1 MAVVLD
7 EVEQRVLGCLLEKAV
22 ITPEQYPLTLN
33 SLVNACNQKS
43 SRAPVMQLEPGQVQS
58 GLRRLEDMHLIR
70 SDENFKSRV
79 EKFTHRF
86 CNTPFSDYQFDPAQ
100 YAVVTVLLLRGPR
113 TPGEIRAN
121 SGRLHTFA
129 DNDEVEATL
138 ASLVSI
144 EKGPVVTQLPRA
156 PGRRDA
162 EWRHL
167 FDGREADAPTAPT
180 TTAPTTGAPTTPVA
194 PTAGSSAQNQAPGG
208 GPAMP
213 ATDVSTSVER
223 PDQFAAAAVEDTAVD
238 DLSQRVADLEAQ
250 VSRLAQQLAALQAE
264 LGL

>member
-43 SRAPVMQLEPGQVQS
+43 SRAPVMQLEPGQVQA

-100 YAVVTVLLLRGPR
+100 YAAVTVLLLRGPR

-167 FDGREADAPTAPT
+167 FDGRETDAPAAPTTEAPT
-180 TTAPTTGAPTTPVA
+180 TT
-194 PTAGSSAQNQAPGG
+194 SSSTVNPASSG
-208 GPAMP
+208 GPAIP
-213 ATDVSTSVER
+213 ATGVSTSIGA
-223 PDQFAAAAVEDTAVD
+223 PAPAAAAVDPGVEITAAD
-238 DLSQRVADLEAQ
+238 DLTQRVADLEAQ

-264 LGL
+264 LGM